1 MFDAAV
7 LQEAVKESPYKIL
20 SKAINRSQHTQRNY
34 DRMKKIP
41 QKDID
46 QMLHSITESP
56 SKQNIAYYKVHMI
69 HNPSMIDAL
78 YECTKGFNY
87 LNTKTDEWETEGN
100 TQVLANMMIVFEKLP
115 IDIKLFDNEPKGF
128 TPPNGYRNSQHY
140 ELANT
145 GKLDPIPK
153 QNLEDDQMTAIGIAA
168 GYLNLT
174 AAILGYR
181 TGCCAC
187 FMPSMVKE
195 TLNLE
200 GEPALLMGVG
210 FKQEGVNRR
219 QHPTRDDMMFYSMK
233 KQPIPVSVID

>member
-7 LQEAVKESPYKIL
+7 LQDTVKVNPYKII
-20 SKAINRSQHTQRNY
+20 SKAINRSQHAQRNY
-34 DRMKKIP
+34 DRTKKIP

-87 LNTKTDEWETEGN
+87 LNTVTDEWEMEGN
-100 TQVLANMMIVFEKLP
+100 TQILANMMVVFEKLP
-115 IDIKLFDNEPKGF
+115 INIETLSNEPEGYS
-128 TPPNGYRNSQHY
+128 PPHGYRNSQHY
-140 ELANT
+140 ELATT
-145 GKLDPIPK
+145 GKLSEEPK
-153 QNLEDDQMTAIGIAA
+153 KNLEDDQMTAIGIAA

-187 FMPSMVKE
+187 FEPNMVKE

-200 GEPALLMGVG
+200 GEVALLMGVG

-219 QHPTRDDMMFYSMK
+219 KHPMRDDMMFYSMK
-233 KQPIPVSVID
+233 KQPIPVNIID